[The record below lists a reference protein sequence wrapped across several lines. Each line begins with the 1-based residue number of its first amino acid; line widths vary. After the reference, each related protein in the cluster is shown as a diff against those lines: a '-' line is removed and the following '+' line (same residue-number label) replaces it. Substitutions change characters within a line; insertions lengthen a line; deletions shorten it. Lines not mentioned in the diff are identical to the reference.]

1 MKKLIIRQPAGMG
14 DIFFCLK
21 IAKKFQ
27 EKGYEIIWPINDD
40 YMYLN
45 DYLDI
50 DFKFIPISSSFI
62 GKDLF
67 TLNVKSVID
76 SSDFLFLPLEVA
88 SHIIG
93 GPVMNAKYRL
103 SNVEI
108 DDYLDYFS
116 FRRNKEREDNLFFN
130 QLDLL
135 EGVSL
140 YRVNNKNF
148 GTYPDVRKF
157 DKNFIESREN
167 LYNIDMYLG
176 NKNSHIFDW
185 CSTIEKCK
193 EFHTVGTSITF
204 IAEKLNV
211 DNTKLFMYRRSNS
224 SVEQF
229 HDDKKLFKKN
239 WAFIE

>member
-1 MKKLIIRQPAGMG
+1 MKKLLIRQPAGMG
-14 DIFFCLK
+14 DIFLCLK
-21 IAKKFQ
+21 IAKKYQ

-50 DFKFIPISSSFI
+50 DFKFIPISSQFL
-62 GKDLF
+62 GKDF
-67 TLNVKSVID
+67 ITLNVMSIVD
-76 SSDFLFLPLEVA
+76 SPDLLFLPLEVA
-88 SHIIG
+88 SFIVGNPI
-93 GPVMNAKYRL
+93 MNAKYRL
-103 SNVEI
+103 AGVDIE
-108 DDYLDYFS
+108 DYLDYFN
-116 FRRNKEREDNLFFN
+116 FKRDPRRESNLFFN

-135 EGVSL
+135 DGVST

-157 DKNFIESREN
+157 DKSFIDSKEN

-176 NKNSHIFDW
+176 DKKSHIFDW
-185 CSTIEKCK
+185 CSTIEKSK

-211 DNTKLFMYRRSNS
+211 NNTKLFMYRRTGTSL
-224 SVEQF
+224 EQF
-229 HDDKKLFKKN
+229 YDDKKLFKKN
-239 WAFIE
+239 WTFIE